1 MTTADAAAR
10 AADQAVDLETDRVD
24 GARDAERAAAV
35 AELSTLTLPL
45 MWSLRQEAMRVFEP
59 LGLRPTRV
67 LLLEL
72 VARGIDRP
80 GTLADVL
87 DTVPPA
93 VTAMLNE
100 LEGKGLLARETDPDD
115 RRRTRLSL
123 TPAGDD
129 FLAVARERWTS
140 ASQARLSRL
149 PNDDLAAVLRAF
161 RSLVAEETP

>member
-1 MTTADAAAR
+1 MMGPMTPADPAPLQSDAS
-10 AADQAVDLETDRVD
+10 LE
-24 GARDAERAAAV
+24 AERSRAIAI

-72 VARGIDRP
+72 VARGIDGP
-80 GTLADVL
+80 GTLAEVL

-100 LEGKGLLARETDPDD
+100 LVGKDLLARETDHED
-115 RRRTRLSL
+115 RRRTRLTL
-123 TPAGDD
+123 TPDGDA
-129 FLAVARERWTS
+129 FLSIARERWND
-140 ASQARLSRL
+140 ASRARLGRL
-149 PNDDLAAVLRAF
+149 GDDDLAAVLRAF
-161 RSLVAEETP
+161 RTLLSEEAA